1 MNDIKKKI
9 NQTNQFNSIFGQ
21 IWNYTNFI
29 ARLLPIG
36 LTKDLFGDEN
46 INFVSPLTANT
57 GVRNYCFNKFQPI
70 NFNRFF
76 TMQLLAIMVPR
87 LIYYGYA
94 MQLTAKLKA
103 KKDDENYTKKEIKFR
118 VIRNDNKAEM
128 IPYSSKMI
136 ICNIISGICSIIIE
150 MVFLFLLF
158 QILDIQHMGKSSE
171 LAFFDKLKP
180 PSEYYCTIDENEL
193 GDIQDRNPLGG
204 RSARFTIPRSYE
216 KRFVFT
222 YLSIMT
228 IVSIVFLVLDL
239 ITMSLKEF
247 TRKSRS
253 AINSVLR
260 PSG

>member
-1 MNDIKKKI
+1 MNDIRQKI

-36 LTKDLFGDEN
+36 LTRDLFSDEI
-46 INFVSPLTANT
+46 INFASPLTGNT
-57 GVRNYCFNKFQPI
+57 GVRNYCFNEFQPI
-70 NFNRFF
+70 NFHRFF

-103 KKDDENYTKKEIKFR
+103 KKNDQNYTKEIKTR
-118 VIRNDNKAEM
+118 VIRNNNQAEM

-136 ICNIISGICSIIIE
+136 ICNIISGICSITIE
-150 MVFLFLLF
+150 MIFLFLLL

-171 LAFFDKLKP
+171 MAFFDKLKP
-180 PSEYYCTIDENEL
+180 PSEYTCTISDDEL
-193 GDIQDRNPLGG
+193 RDIQDRNPVGG
-204 RSARFTIPRSYE
+204 KEARFTIPRSYE

-228 IVSIVFLVLDL
+228 IVSIIFLVLDHHYEPERVHEE
-239 ITMSLKEF
+239 IKIWD
-247 TRKSRS
+247 K
-253 AINSVLR
+253 
-260 PSG
+260 

>member
-1 MNDIKKKI
+1 MNDIKSKVS
-9 NQTNQFNSIFGQ
+9 QSNQFNSIFGQ

-36 LTKDLFGDEN
+36 LTKDLFSDE
-46 INFVSPLTANT
+46 IVNFVSPLTANT

-70 NFNRFF
+70 NFHRFF

-103 KKDDENYTKKEIKFR
+103 KKNDENYTRPIKER
-118 VIRNDNKAEM
+118 VIRNNNKAEI
-128 IPYSSKMI
+128 IPYSSSMI
-136 ICNIISGICSIIIE
+136 IANIISGICSIIIE
-150 MVFLFLLF
+150 MVFLYLLF
-158 QILDIQHMGKSSE
+158 KILDIQHDFSTNMS
-171 LAFFDKLKP
+171 FFDKLKP
-180 PSEYYCTIDENEL
+180 PSEYYCTINDNEL

-222 YLSIMT
+222 YLSVMT

-239 ITMSLKEF
+239 ITISLKEF
-247 TRKSRS
+247 TRKNRS
-253 AINSVLR
+253 ALNNVLR
-260 PSG
+260 PTG